1 MPQTTSPQ
9 PKVRWRKL
17 LVKGALWM
25 SAEIVLG
32 VVGLDNVAD
41 YSEFLS
47 QSHTVVTHITE
58 TVSNLITM
66 I

>member
-1 MPQTTSPQ
+1 
-9 PKVRWRKL
+9 
-17 LVKGALWM
+17 M